1 MWKMQI
7 KLSTGKRFS
16 DFTEVFSNDRLCLI
30 KKKIIRIEEEILKI
44 VEKKLF
50 WRLLDWNF
58 AVLTEFVTIDQSVR
72 SVRVTQVAIKV
83 LEAARFWSVI

>member
-7 KLSTGKRFS
+7 KLYTSRRFS
-16 DFTEVFSNDRLCLI
+16 DFTEVFSNDRLGQ
-30 KKKIIRIEEEILKI
+30 
-44 VEKKLF
+44 EKKLF

-72 SVRVTQVAIKV
+72 LARVNQVAIKV
-83 LEAARFWSVI
+83 LEAEYLEKTLV